1 VLVAKQTAEI
11 LCINDQIVCDDFRA
25 RGYVLFSEVFAG
37 GYGNSPTEA
46 LAADLAGKRV
56 IHKSANFS
64 NGLFAHPTRDGGAM
78 FAASFVNL
86 SAVAAAARDRG
97 GPVLIVAAGSFA
109 DRRPSVED
117 DACAELL
124 AKAICEPGV
133 ELRSAFAQRAEAVR
147 HDLAS
152 KPRRLDTGPGGRYRL
167 DVEYALQLDVSSA
180 VPRLS
185 RRDRASFVAEPVHQ
199 GR

>member
-1 VLVAKQTAEI
+1 
-11 LCINDQIVCDDFRA
+11 
-25 RGYVLFSEVFAG
+25 
-37 GYGNSPTEA
+37 
-46 LAADLAGKRV
+46 V

-86 SAVAAAARDRG
+86 SAVAAAARERG
-97 GPVLIVAAGSFA
+97 GSVLIVAAGSFA
-109 DRRPSVED
+109 DRSPSIED

-124 AKAICEPGV
+124 AQAIREPGA
-133 ELRSAFAQRAEAVR
+133 ELRVAFAQRAEAVR
-147 HDLAS
+147 QDLAS

-185 RRDRASFVAEPVHQ
+185 RRDSASFVAVPAD
-199 GR
+199 RT